1 MVNVTDAF
9 FLLREFQLNEVRL
22 AQIATNDNASISLS
36 IGVLAM
42 GLSTRTSVVARALD
56 WMVPTRSDGPLR
68 PLNTRSEFAR
78 LATI

>member
-22 AQIATNDNASISLS
+22 AQIATNDNASVSLS

-42 GLSTRTSVVARALD
+42 GLPIWTSVVVRALN
-56 WMVPTRSDGPLR
+56 WMVPTHSDGLLR
-68 PLNTRSEFAR
+68 PMNTQFVFAS